1 MRTAIVGRKNKETE
15 ISVRLNRDGSVDYQI
30 DTGIGFFDHM
40 LTQIAVHGLF
50 DLVIQAKGDLHI
62 DPHHTIEDTGLAL
75 GNSFSK
81 ALGDKGGIIR
91 TASGIVPMDEALG
104 QAVIDFSGRPYS
116 VINSAWTSPMVGG
129 IHTTLLE
136 HFFESFAVTSGS
148 NLHLIAH
155 YGKDNHHM
163 AESLFK
169 AFARAASAAVRVD
182 PRRKGLIPSSKG
194 VL

>member
-1 MRTAIVGRKNKETE
+1 MRTASIDRKTKETE
-15 ISVRLNRDGSVDYQI
+15 ISVQLNLDGSGDCQI

-62 DPHHTIEDTGLAL
+62 DPHHTIEDCGLAL
-75 GNSFSK
+75 GSSFAQ
-81 ALGDKGGIIR
+81 ALGDKAGIIR
-91 TASGIVPMDEALG
+91 TAAAFVPMDEALG
-104 QAVIDFSGRPYS
+104 QVVIDFSGRPYS
-116 VINSAWTSPMVGG
+116 VINADWTSPMVGG
-129 IHTTLLE
+129 IHITLLE
-136 HFFESFAVTSGS
+136 HFFESFAVTSAS
-148 NLHLIAH
+148 NLHLIMH

-163 AESLFK
+163 AESFFK

-182 PRRKGLIPSSKG
+182 PRRMGQIPSSKG